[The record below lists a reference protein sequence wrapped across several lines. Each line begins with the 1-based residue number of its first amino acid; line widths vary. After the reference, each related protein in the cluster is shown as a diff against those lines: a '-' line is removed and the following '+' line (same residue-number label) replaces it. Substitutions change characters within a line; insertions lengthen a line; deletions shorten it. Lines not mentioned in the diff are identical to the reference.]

1 MRPAACLRVYGLARA
16 RLVCHNLVRRT
27 DLAESQHDV
36 DAPGHAGAV
45 AHHATDEHGHD
56 DHAHA
61 EESLGPI
68 DVPAWGAGILGVL
81 LGLAVAVAFVF
92 ARMPA

>member
-1 MRPAACLRVYGLARA
+1 MA
-16 RLVCHNLVRRT
+16 
-27 DLAESQHDV
+27 DQHDT

-45 AHHATDEHGHD
+45 AGHATDDHGDNHGHD

-68 DVPAWGAGILGVL
+68 DAPAWGAGILGVL
-81 LGLAVAVAFVF
+81 LGLAVAVAFF
-92 ARMPA
+92 LATMPTRPPA